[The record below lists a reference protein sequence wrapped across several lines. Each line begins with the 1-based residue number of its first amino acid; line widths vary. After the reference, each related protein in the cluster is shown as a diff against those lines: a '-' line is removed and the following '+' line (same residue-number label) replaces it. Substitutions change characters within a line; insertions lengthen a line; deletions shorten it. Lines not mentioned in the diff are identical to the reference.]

1 MNSHQQ
7 VKKETQQDVVF
18 RSDPTFTYNHMEEEN
33 ELQGN
38 YIRTDSIS
46 MDNKKTLFFILEE
59 TAIVLL
65 LAAMLLFSF

>member
-7 VKKETQQDVVF
+7 VKNETQQDVVF

-33 ELQGN
+33 ELHGN
-38 YIRTDSIS
+38 YIRTDSIT

-65 LAAMLLFSF
+65 LTAMLLFNF